1 MYPEAAGAVVA
12 VTLSAGG
19 LVPLRTLIADLPADC
34 PAAIVV
40 AQHLSG
46 VSLLPD
52 ILRRHTRLAVEF
64 AEHGEL
70 LAGHRVYVC
79 PPDHHIAVTPDA
91 RVALSRR
98 ERLDHVRPSGDWLLT
113 SAAASYAE
121 HAIAVVLSGMLW
133 DGAAGAAEVAG
144 RGGQVL
150 VQDPRHSEHP
160 DMPAASVRRCVDAVV
175 ARPELLAPV
184 LMAMLASVDLGERRR
199 RWWTPFGD
207 PGTVRSGG
215 RVLA

>member
-1 MYPEAAGAVVA
+1 MVA

-19 LVPLRTLIADLPADC
+19 LAPVRALIAGLPSDV

-52 ILRRHTRLAVEF
+52 ILRRHTQLAVAF

-70 LAGHRVYVC
+70 LAERRVYVC

-98 ERLDHVRPSGDWLLT
+98 ERLGHVRPSGDWLLT

-133 DGAAGAAEVAG
+133 DGAAGAAEMA
-144 RGGQVL
+144 RHGGQVL
-150 VQDPRHSEHP
+150 VQDPLHSEHP
-160 DMPAASVRRCVDAVV
+160 DMPAASLCRCAGAV
-175 ARPELLAPV
+175 AAAPELLASSLV
-184 LMAMLASVDLGERRR
+184 SMLARVDPVERRR
-199 RWWTPFGD
+199 SWRAPFGD
-207 PGTVRSGG
+207 SGAVSSGG
-215 RVLA
+215 RVPA